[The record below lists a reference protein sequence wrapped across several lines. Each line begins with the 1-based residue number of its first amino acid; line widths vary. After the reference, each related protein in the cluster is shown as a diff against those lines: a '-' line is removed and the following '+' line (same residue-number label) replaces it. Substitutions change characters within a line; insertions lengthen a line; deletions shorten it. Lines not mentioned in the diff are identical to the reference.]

1 LRRTYLDSAYV
12 VKSYLADP
20 DSEKVRKLVAKAGTI
35 YSSALCL
42 VEVACAL
49 HRLLREKSITLQQA
63 AELRWAFRSH
73 VEEGVISLIP
83 ISDSIL
89 SSVQAF
95 VAAMPTDVFLR
106 AGDAIHLASAQSAGF
121 SEIWSNDRHMLLAA
135 AHFGIA
141 GRSVS

>member
-1 LRRTYLDSAYV
+1 LIGIYFDTAYLVKCYV
-12 VKSYLADP
+12 SDP
-20 DSEKVRKLVAKAGTI
+20 DSAKVRKLVSSAGTV

-49 HRLLREKSITLQQA
+49 HRLLREKSIVAKQA
-63 AELRWAFRSH
+63 TELRWTFRSH
-73 VEEGVISLIP
+73 VEQGIITLIP

-89 SSVQAF
+89 SSVQVL
-95 VAAMPTDVFLR
+95 VAAMPADLFLR

-135 AHFGIA
+135 THFGIA